1 MSPPTVTAAV
11 PADVPADRQKP
22 FAPRLRIGLT
32 GGIASGKS
40 AVGAALSDLGAVLID
55 YDRLAREAVEPGS
68 PALQEIVE
76 RFGSEIIRPDGSLDR
91 PALGAVVFNDADARR
106 DLEKITHPQI
116 GRLAAAR
123 EQQAGADAIVV
134 HDNPLL
140 VEMGMHERCDVVIVV
155 DVPEATQIERL
166 VEFRHMSLD
175 DARARIAAQAP
186 RQQRAGVADVI
197 IDNTG
202 SLDELATKVGGVWA
216 SLAGRDLPEPTGQD
230 QA

>member
-1 MSPPTVTAAV
+1 MSPPTVTVAV
-11 PADVPADRQKP
+11 QAEETPPERRP
-22 FAPRLRIGLT
+22 PRPRLRVGLT

-40 AVGAALSDLGAVLID
+40 AVAAAFADLGAVLID
-55 YDRLAREAVEPGS
+55 YDQLAREAVAPGS

-76 RFGSEIIRPDGSLDR
+76 RFGSDMIRPDGSLDR
-91 PALGAVVFNDADARR
+91 PALGAIVFEDREALR
-106 DLEKITHPQI
+106 DLEAITHPQI

-123 EQQAGADAIVV
+123 EHQAGADAIVV

-140 VEMGMHERCDVVIVV
+140 VEMGTHEDCDVVIVV
-155 DVPEATQIERL
+155 DVPEETQIERL
-166 VEFRHMSLD
+166 VRFRQMSSD
-175 DARARIAAQAP
+175 DARARIAAQVP
-186 RQQRAGVADVI
+186 RQQRADVADII

-216 SLAGRDLPEPTGQD
+216 SLAGRDLPEHAGQD